1 MKAKVSR
8 GGGFRGALNYVFD
21 VGKEATHTK
30 NAERVGGNMA
40 GMTPANCRGSSQPCA
55 SCARTSASP
64 SGIARCHCLP
74 ASA

>member
-40 GMTPANCRGSSQPCA
+40 GNDPRELS
-55 SCARTSASP
+55 REF
-64 SGIARCHCLP
+64 
-74 ASA
+74 

>member
-40 GMTPANCRGSSQPCA
+40 GNDPRELSREF
-55 SCARTSASP
+55 SCLLYTSP
-64 SGIARCHCLP
+64 SPRD
-74 ASA
+74 